1 MTYDGLFTFCILLN
15 SMLFAC
21 FTLLLSELMLFDIY
35 VSRLNLHTGRYH
47 VKYIWNKRD
56 IHVIVIAQLKLIILE
71 HVNMAW
77 TIYTLTCEH
86 CIICQ
91 LNDYLFLCTYIAQ
104 CINVSILL
112 IFYLYE
118 LCKLR
123 IVMYCATIVTFFA

>member
-15 SMLFAC
+15 SMLFTY

-35 VSRLNLHTGRYH
+35 VPRLNLHTGRYH

-56 IHVIVIAQLKLIILE
+56 THVEGVAQLKLAILD

-77 TIYTLTCEH
+77 TIYILTCEH

-91 LNDYLFLCTYIAQ
+91 FDDYLYLCTYIAQ
-104 CINVSILL
+104 CIKVSILG

-123 IVMYCATIVTFFA
+123 VAMYCATTVTFFA